1 MSGPSTKFGYPAA
14 RIAALLVLPLLV
26 LLFPGGAHAVPS
38 FGRQTGEECIEC
50 HTVYPMLN
58 ADGRRFKLGGY
69 SMSTPK
75 PADAPFFDK
84 VPISALLQ
92 VSRTATKNTGTGGA
106 TDEDFPRDRDTLVLA
121 AGLYYGGRIT
131 DRSGALVQYS
141 YDGEERKWAMEM
153 FDARYADNTRLG
165 GKELLYGVTLNNSPT
180 LSDIYNSTPVWSFPH
195 TGSVSVMPNAGT
207 LVDMALASQ
216 VGGVG
221 VYGLWNDLL
230 YAELA
235 FYRTADR
242 GLFRPLAAN
251 VTVENVMDGTAP
263 YWRLALQREA
273 GPHSFSAGTY
283 GLVAKVDA
291 DPDQPGLGADRFRD
305 VALDA
310 QYQYIA
316 GDHAFSTSATWIRE
330 KQEWDASFGHG
341 LVSNPSTVLK
351 TFRADAHYVYR
362 GTYAGIL
369 QVFDTRGDADDLRHN
384 TGAPVTG
391 SLNGRP
397 DSRGWI
403 VELNY
408 LADVDWMPVVQ
419 HAKFALRYTGYTR
432 FNGADD
438 NYDGFGRDANDNN
451 SVFLLVWFLL

>member
-1 MSGPSTKFGYPAA
+1 
-14 RIAALLVLPLLV
+14 
-26 LLFPGGAHAVPS
+26 
-38 FGRQTGEECIEC
+38 
-50 HTVYPMLN
+50 
-58 ADGRRFKLGGY
+58 
-69 SMSTPK
+69 
-75 PADAPFFDK
+75 
-84 VPISALLQ
+84 
-92 VSRTATKNTGTGGA
+92 
-106 TDEDFPRDRDTLVLA
+106 
-121 AGLYYGGRIT
+121 
-131 DRSGALVQYS
+131 
-141 YDGEERKWAMEM
+141 
-153 FDARYADNTRLG
+153 
-165 GKELLYGVTLNNSPT
+165 
-180 LSDIYNSTPVWSFPH
+180 
-195 TGSVSVMPNAGT
+195 
-207 LVDMALASQ
+207 MALASQ

-330 KQEWDASFGHG
+330 KQEWDASFGQG

-369 QVFDTRGDADDLRHN
+369 QVFDTRGDADDLRYN

>member
-1 MSGPSTKFGYPAA
+1 MNANAKLAF
-14 RIAALLVLPLLV
+14 LVTWILAPLSV
-26 LLFPGGAHAVPS
+26 FYAGTAYAVPS

-69 SMSTPK
+69 SMKTPK
-75 PADAPFFDK
+75 SADAPFFDK
-84 VPISALLQ
+84 VPLAALLQ
-92 VSRTATKNTGTGGA
+92 VSRTATKNTGTAGA
-106 TDEDFPRDRDTLVLA
+106 TGEDFPRDRDTLIQA

-131 DRSGALVQYS
+131 DRSGALIQYS
-141 YDGEERKWAMEM
+141 YDGVERKWAMEM
-153 FDARYADNTRLG
+153 FDARFADSARLG

-195 TGSVSVMPNAGT
+195 TGSVSVMPNAST
-207 LVDMALASQ
+207 LIDTGLASQ
-216 VGGVG
+216 VGGAG
-221 VYGLWNDLL
+221 VYGLWNDWL

-242 GLFRPLAAN
+242 GLFRPLAAG

-283 GLVAKVDA
+283 GLLAKVDA

-310 QYQYIA
+310 QYQYIQ
-316 GDHAFSTSATWIRE
+316 GDHAFTATATWIRE
-330 KQEWDASFGHG
+330 KQEWDASFGQG
-341 LVSNPSTVLK
+341 LTSNPSTVLK
-351 TFRADAHYVYR
+351 TFRADVHYLYR

-369 QVFDTRGDADDLRHN
+369 QVFDTRGDADALRYN

-391 SLNGRP
+391 SVNGRP

-403 VELNY
+403 AELDY

-419 HAKFALRYTGYTR
+419 HAKFALRYTAYTE
-432 FNGADD
+432 FNGAGS
-438 NYDGFGRDANDNN
+438 NYDGFGRDAKDNN

>member
-1 MSGPSTKFGYPAA
+1 MNVRLISPSA
-14 RIAALLVLPLLV
+14 RIAALFALPLLM
-26 LLFPGGAHAVPS
+26 LLFPNGAHAVPS

-69 SMSTPK
+69 AMGAPK

-84 VPISALLQ
+84 LPLAALLQ
-92 VSRTATKNTGTGGA
+92 VSRTATRNTGTAGA
-106 TDEDFPRDRDTLVLA
+106 TGEDFPRDRDTLIQA

-131 DRSGALVQYS
+131 DRSGALIQYS
-141 YDGEERKWAMEM
+141 YDGVERKWAMEM
-153 FDARYADNTRLG
+153 FDARFADSARLG

-195 TGSVSVMPNAGT
+195 TGSVSVMPNAST
-207 LVDMALASQ
+207 LIDTGLASQ
-216 VGGVG
+216 VGGAG
-221 VYGLWNDLL
+221 VYGLWNDWL

-283 GLVAKVDA
+283 GLLAKVDA

-310 QYQYIA
+310 QYQYIQ
-316 GDHAFSTSATWIRE
+316 GDHAFTAAATWIRE
-330 KQEWDASFGHG
+330 KQEWDASFGQG
-341 LVSNPSTVLK
+341 LTSNPSTVLK
-351 TFRADAHYVYR
+351 TFRADVHYLYR

-369 QVFDTRGDADDLRHN
+369 QYFDTRGDADALRYN

-391 SLNGRP
+391 SVNGRP

-403 VELNY
+403 AELDY

-419 HAKFALRYTGYTR
+419 HAKFALRYTAYTE
-432 FNGADD
+432 FNGAGS
-438 NYDGFGRDANDNN
+438 NYDGFGRDAKDNN

>member
-1 MSGPSTKFGYPAA
+1 M
-14 RIAALLVLPLLV
+14 
-26 LLFPGGAHAVPS
+26 LLFPNGAHAVPS
-38 FGRQTGEECIEC
+38 FGRQTGEECMEC

-84 VPISALLQ
+84 VPLSALLQ
-92 VSRTATKNTGTGGA
+92 VSGTATRDTGTAGA
-106 TDEDFPRDRDTLVLA
+106 TDEDFPRDRDTLIQA

-141 YDGEERKWAMEM
+141 YDGVERAWAMEM
-153 FDARYADNTRLG
+153 FDARYGGSTQLG
-165 GKELLYGVTLNNSPT
+165 DKEMLYGVTLNNSPT
-180 LSDIYNSTPVWSFPH
+180 LSDIYNSTPVWAFPH
-195 TGSVSVMPNAGT
+195 TSSVSVMPAAGT
-207 LVDMALASQ
+207 KIDTALASQ

-235 FYRTADR
+235 FYRTADS
-242 GLFRPLAAN
+242 GVFRPLAAG
-251 VTVENVMDGTAP
+251 VDVENVVNGTAP
-263 YWRLALQREA
+263 YWRLALQRET
-273 GPHSFSAGTY
+273 GPHSFAFGTY
-283 GLVAKVDA
+283 GLVAKIDA
-291 DPDQPGLGADRFRD
+291 EAEDPDLGADRFRD

-310 QYQYIA
+310 QYQYVA
-316 GDHAFSTSATWIRE
+316 GDHAFTATATWIRE
-330 KQEWDASFGHG
+330 KQEWDASFGAG
-341 LVSNPSTVLK
+341 LVSNPSTILK

-369 QVFDTRGDADDLRHN
+369 QYFDTRGDDDALRYD

-391 SLNGRP
+391 SANGSP

-403 VELNY
+403 AELNY
-408 LADVDWMPVVQ
+408 LAEVDWMPVVQ
-419 HAKFALRYTGYTR
+419 HAKFALRYTAYTQ
-432 FNGADD
+432 FNGAGH
-438 NYDGFGRDANDNN
+438 NYDGFGRDAKDNN
-451 SVFLLVWFLL
+451 SIFLLVWFLL